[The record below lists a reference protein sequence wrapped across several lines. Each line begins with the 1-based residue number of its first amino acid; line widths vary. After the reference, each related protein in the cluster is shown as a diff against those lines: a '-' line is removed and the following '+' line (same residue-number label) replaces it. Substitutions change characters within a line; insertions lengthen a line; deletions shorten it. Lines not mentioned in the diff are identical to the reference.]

1 MEKRPLGYSIVAA
14 QLLIG
19 ACIAWYLIANVWRV
33 IPELPK
39 SPSDFSVYYRSG
51 QALRHGTSPFLQPEY
66 DYPPL
71 IAFLAAPLTLL
82 NYVAARWIWFLLS
95 QACLLL
101 AAWWMWRAL
110 GRDRIAACSAIVVW
124 ALGGAIA
131 ENLALGEAGPL
142 LVLVFAAA
150 YTREGTKQGAYIG
163 FGAALK
169 FIPAVLAAAL
179 ALRRDRR
186 AIGGLAT
193 GILGFLI
200 LPWLVLQYG
209 LSGPPAPRTTG
220 YWMGTP
226 AILSWSLPSAVL
238 RAMDPPKRGAHL
250 PPDWEYGNATTAIAR
265 PWPRFI
271 SVAVALCTL
280 GAGLLALLWI
290 SHGKLNAK
298 QSPFAM
304 AGLLS
309 LSLAAA
315 PICWT
320 HYQVMQYPGLAL
332 LLCAAW
338 RRRSWVHLSSIVL
351 LGACLYQLPVG
362 VLTDY
367 YRQHGGWTA
376 ASPPTLYFWTTVT
389 PIASLVLFALF
400 LREVRLRALT
410 GAPNAHPL

>member
-1 MEKRPLGYSIVAA
+1 MEKRLAGYGEVAA

-33 IPELPK
+33 IPAIPK
-39 SPSDFSVYYRSG
+39 SPSDFSVYYRAG
-51 QALRHGTSPFLQPEY
+51 HALRQGASPFLQLEY

-82 NYVAARWIWFLLS
+82 NYIAARWVWFLFS

-110 GRDRIAACSAIVVW
+110 GSDRIAASSALIVW

-131 ENLALGEAGPL
+131 ENLSLGEAGPL

-150 YTREGTKQGAYIG
+150 YTRKGIKQGAYIG

-169 FIPAVLAAAL
+169 FIPAVLATAL

-186 AIGGLAT
+186 AIGGLAA

-200 LPWLVLQYG
+200 LPWLVFQYG
-209 LSGPPAPRTTG
+209 LSGPMAPRTTG

-238 RAMDPPKRGAHL
+238 RAMDPPKRGSHL
-250 PPDWEYGNATTAIAR
+250 PPAWEYGNATTEIAKPER
-265 PWPRFI
+265 GLV
-271 SVAVALCTL
+271 SAAVAASTL
-280 GAGLLALLWI
+280 GVGLLALLWI
-290 SHGKLNAK
+290 SRGTLNAN

-332 LLCAAW
+332 LLCTAW
-338 RRRSWVHLSSIVL
+338 RRHSWVRLSSIVV

-367 YRQHGGWTA
+367 YRQHAGWTA
-376 ASPPTLYFWTTVT
+376 DSPAILYFWTTLT
-389 PIASLVLFALF
+389 PIASLALFALF
-400 LREVRLRALT
+400 LWEVRLRALT
-410 GAPNAHPL
+410 GARNTHSL